1 MGFGQPVVRQVLDI
15 LLSNGCFGYAVLLL
29 RWTASTRRL
38 GHLWWLRLVQ
48 VGRFQPVDRDL
59 ILFIPK
65 LQSEVFWGTLDD
77 FERTII
83 RILERSPSS
92 VMSDEHELCLFEGVR
107 NVGLDFVFPVGRCW
121 DWT

>member
-1 MGFGQPVVRQVLDI
+1 MGFGQPVVRQV
-15 LLSNGCFGYAVLLL
+15 FGYADLLL

-59 ILFIPK
+59 LLFIPK

-83 RILERSPSS
+83 RSLERSPFG
-92 VMSDEHELCLFEGVR
+92 VMSHKHELCMLEGVW
-107 NVGLDFVFPVGRCW
+107 NMSLDFVFPVGRCM
-121 DWT
+121 DRS